1 MLTAAPAY
9 FFQEKFFV
17 NPLDDLKQH
26 SIVIARLTEINRQK
40 VAEALK
46 RQQELEAAENS
57 DLGDDRDQD
66 AGEHQLNDT
75 AQDSSN
81 IMEGHPGGMGEDEFG
96 DQQMDD
102 MEGFV

>member
-1 MLTAAPAY
+1 MG
-9 FFQEKFFV
+9 EDK
-17 NPLDDLKQH
+17 D
-26 SIVIARLTEINRQK
+26 
-40 VAEALK
+40 
-46 RQQELEAAENS
+46 
-57 DLGDDRDQD
+57 GD